1 MDDFFAAMRLS
12 ALLDGDLEGPE
23 KERVEKA
30 IHESPKLRVAYSR
43 MMTAVELVRSQG
55 NLALP
60 EDLEQRILD
69 RLRSDGAMGT
79 PWADRA
85 PSRRVLVA
93 VTALLG
99 GIGLMWAQ
107 WPAPSPV
114 SDALLP
120 EETSLEATIVETT
133 AAPDPAALPSE
144 ARAEELRRERTAA
157 RDEAMSRARDRAQS
171 KKIKRPRPGRP
182 VPTPGFVATAPTT
195 PVPKWEDALEEATAS
210 LVEPMDRAPERTTL
224 RLYPSN
230 PDALYV
236 LDGWVAHTQ
245 GEMKIGSRGL
255 RMFSSEDNFA
265 RLQITLPG
273 AGLTTFLDQLHG
285 LGAVHQVVPPPP
297 SAATEQTVSLDMEI
311 QYQP

>member
-12 ALLDGDLEGPE
+12 ALLDGDLEGSE
-23 KERVEKA
+23 KDVVERA

-55 NLALP
+55 NLAPP

-79 PWADRA
+79 AWADRA

-93 VTALLG
+93 VAALLG
-99 GIGLMWAQ
+99 GLGLVWAQ

-114 SDALLP
+114 SDAPLP
-120 EETSLEATIVETT
+120 EEASPSTAVTPETT
-133 AAPDPAALPSE
+133 TPSPT
-144 ARAEELRRERTAA
+144 AVPKEELLRERSAA
-157 RDEAMSRARDRAQS
+157 RDDAMNRARDRAHA
-171 KKIKRPRPGRP
+171 KEIKRPRPGRP
-182 VPTPGFVATAPTT
+182 VPTPGYVAAAPTT
-195 PVPKWEDALEEATAS
+195 PVPKWEDAMEEASAS

-224 RLYPSN
+224 RLYPSK

-236 LDGWVAHTQ
+236 LDGWVAHTR

-255 RMFSSEDNFA
+255 RVFSSEDNFA

-273 AGLTTFLDQLHG
+273 AGLATFMDQLHG

-297 SAATEQTVSLDMEI
+297 SAASEQTVSLDMEI

>member
-12 ALLDGDLEGPE
+12 ALLDGDLEGSE
-23 KERVEKA
+23 KDRVEKA

-55 NLALP
+55 NLTPP

-69 RLRSDGAMGT
+69 RLRADGAMGT

-85 PSRRVLVA
+85 PSRRLVVA
-93 VTALLG
+93 LAALLG
-99 GIGLMWAQ
+99 GVGLVWAQ

-120 EETSLEATIVETT
+120 EEASLGATVAEITET
-133 AAPDPAALPSE
+133 PSPAALPSE
-144 ARAEELRRERTAA
+144 ERTKALQRERTAA
-157 RDEAMSRARDRAQS
+157 RDEAMNRARDRAHA
-171 KKIKRPRPGRP
+171 KEIKRPRPGRP
-182 VPTPGFVATAPTT
+182 VPTPGFVASAPTT

-224 RLYPSN
+224 RLYPSK

-236 LDGWVAHTQ
+236 LDGWVAHTR

-265 RLQITLPG
+265 RLQIILPG
-273 AGLTTFLDQLHG
+273 AGLATFLDQLHG
-285 LGAVHQVVPPPP
+285 LGAVHQVVPPPA
-297 SAATEQTVSLDMEI
+297 SAESEQTVSLDMEI

>member
-12 ALLDGDLEGPE
+12 ALLDGDLEGSE
-23 KERVEKA
+23 KDRVEKA

-55 NLALP
+55 NLAPP

-69 RLRSDGAMGT
+69 RLRADGAMGT
-79 PWADRA
+79 AWADRA
-85 PSRRVLVA
+85 PSRRVMVA
-93 VTALLG
+93 VAALVGGLG
-99 GIGLMWAQ
+99 LVWAQ

-120 EETSLEATIVETT
+120 EEAPPGATVAAGS
-133 AAPDPAALPSE
+133 AAPTPTASTK
-144 ARAEELRRERTAA
+144 EERTEEMLRERSAA
-157 RDEAMSRARDRAQS
+157 RDEAMNRARDRAQA
-171 KKIKRPRPGRP
+171 KEIKRPRPGRP
-182 VPTPGFVATAPTT
+182 VPTPGFVAAAPTT
-195 PVPKWEDALEEATAS
+195 PVPKWEDAMEEASAS

-224 RLYPSN
+224 RLYPSK

-236 LDGWVAHTQ
+236 LDGWVAHTR

-273 AGLTTFLDQLHG
+273 AGLATFLDQLHG
-285 LGAVHQVVPPPP
+285 LGAVHQVVPPP
-297 SAATEQTVSLDMEI
+297 STAASEQTVSLDMEI